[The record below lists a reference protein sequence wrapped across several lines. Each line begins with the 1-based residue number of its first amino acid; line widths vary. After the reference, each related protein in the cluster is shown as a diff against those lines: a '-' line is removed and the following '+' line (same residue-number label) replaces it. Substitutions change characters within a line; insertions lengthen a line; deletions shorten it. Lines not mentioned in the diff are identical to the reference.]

1 MMGGNGYRMS
11 GWARVM
17 QLLHVTWTRD
27 IKIEFLPA
35 RARVSSV
42 NIDIVCQGP
51 GVSFFTG
58 IRR

>member
-1 MMGGNGYRMS
+1 MGGNGYRMS
-11 GWARVM
+11 GLARVM

-42 NIDIVCQGP
+42 NIDIVC
-51 GVSFFTG
+51 
-58 IRR
+58 

>member
-1 MMGGNGYRMS
+1 MMSGNGYRMS

-17 QLLHVTWTRD
+17 QLVHVTWTRD
-27 IKIEFLPA
+27 IKIEFLPP
-35 RARVSSV
+35 RASVSSV